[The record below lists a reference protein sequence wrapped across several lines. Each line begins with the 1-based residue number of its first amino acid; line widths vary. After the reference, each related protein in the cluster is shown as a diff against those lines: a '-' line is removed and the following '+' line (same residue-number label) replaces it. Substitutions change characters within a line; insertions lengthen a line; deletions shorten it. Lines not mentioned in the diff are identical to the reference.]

1 MKHHFPGGKGTLL
14 YLCLLQVSISAAFA
28 QLPSSSARCQVSTS
42 PIPVRA
48 EGLTERLGDI
58 ILQCSG
64 SNPGTVFSG
73 NFALFLPVGV
83 TNRVDAN
90 NQTRDAVL
98 SVDLGSGFV
107 PTAIAGQV
115 SGNSITF
122 NGISYT
128 TPASGNVGLK
138 ISNVRAAMNQLG
150 LTSAVPAQITGSLSS
165 SLPVDQSQVVLAYSQ
180 AGMLASMSDAGI
192 SCYGSPIP
200 DTFDLASLFAAGT
213 AFSSTRVTEG
223 FASSFEARSTG
234 SGYGHSI
241 PGEI

>member
-1 MKHHFPGGKGTLL
+1 M
-14 YLCLLQVSISAAFA
+14 
-28 QLPSSSARCQVSTS
+28 
-42 PIPVRA
+42 RA

-58 ILQCSG
+58 VLQCSG

-83 TNRVDAN
+83 TNRVDSN

-115 SGNSITF
+115 SSNSITF
-122 NGISYT
+122 NGVSYT
-128 TPASGNVGLK
+128 TPASGNVNLK

-180 AGMLASMSDAGI
+180 AGMLASLSDAGI
-192 SCYGSPIP
+192 TCYGSPSP

-234 SGYGHSI
+234 TDTGTRFLVKYSGFPTTTHLLHSRCGGRFGRTSTDLGRRPQHT
-241 PGEI
+241 PGGGPVHTR